1 MPKTAPSSKKMAK
14 ESKNKAAPVPK
25 KSKSKPSPP
34 KPLSAETVVD
44 SDDDEES
51 PVEASDDESLPENP
65 ISVKPK
71 VNGKLPAPTE
81 KESSSE
87 EESGSDEEDAESD
100 EEDEEDEA
108 EIVSGKE
115 KAPKPKVQFAKE
127 PTPPPVAPKKVIP
140 YQPPTGFESRSIE
153 DASQVAKPFKSS
165 KLGGKQIW
173 YFTAPASVPIASI
186 QEMSLLGAKN
196 GDVIYSQDGNDYGF
210 SKTEAEE
217 NTYTSILVP
226 SSSEN
231 GYKVVPKPVDQVLHL
246 GRIIKAPGANANS
259 SKATVPAPKPI
270 RKQPKGLKMRFFP
283 IGFGEGQLAKLGEES
298 SSEEETQAPAR
309 FRKPESIASDSD
321 VEMSEAPPVKSK
333 PATSKPHKSSKS
345 ESKNGTLKRKHGEGA
360 EKKRSKHSS
369 SKSTDSPNNQQLKRL
384 KTKQTESPQNP
395 EDKSLAST
403 KAPIST
409 TPIPPP
415 KSVAL
420 KSALKSSLK
429 SSDAILPPQST
440 SSVSQLNGS
449 QPRFEE
455 TQQENISLKKSKS
468 KSKEKHK
475 KGDLSQNT
483 ESSNELSKKKKKKDK
498 SIFSQSTQSQSTQE
512 EPAE

>member
-14 ESKNKAAPVPK
+14 EFKNKAAPVPK

-44 SDDDEES
+44 SDDEEGTS
-51 PVEASDDESLPENP
+51 EGDSDDESLPKNP
-65 ISVKPK
+65 IFVNPK
-71 VNGKLPAPTE
+71 VNGKSSAPAE

-87 EESGSDEEDAESD
+87 EESGRDEEDAESD
-100 EEDEEDEA
+100 EEDEEDVT
-108 EIVSGKE
+108 EIVVEKE

-127 PTPPPVAPKKVIP
+127 PTPPPAAPKKVIP

-165 KLGGKQIW
+165 RLGGKQIW
-173 YFTAPASVPIASI
+173 YFTAPASVPIDSI

-196 GDVIYSQDGNDYGF
+196 RDVVYSQDGNDYGF

-246 GRIIKAPGANANS
+246 GRIIKAPGANLNS
-259 SKATVPAPKPI
+259 SKATVPAPKPV

-345 ESKNGTLKRKHGEGA
+345 ESKSGTLKRKHGDGS
-360 EKKRSKHSS
+360 EKKKSKHSS

-395 EDKSLAST
+395 EDKPLAST

-415 KSVAL
+415 KSAAL

-429 SSDAILPPQST
+429 SSDTILASQST
-440 SSVSQLNGS
+440 PSTSQLNGS

-455 TQQENISLKKSKS
+455 TEQENISLKKSKS
-468 KSKEKHK
+468 KSKEMHK

-483 ESSNELSKKKKKKDK
+483 DISNELSKKKKKDK

-512 EPAE
+512 EAAE